1 MKRKL
6 SGILLVITL
15 LTASVVAQA
24 ERPNREEVQR
34 IALQAYLY
42 TYPMV
47 LMDVTRRQMTN
58 SAPGKRPGRG
68 PMMQFVHLRTF
79 PKASFREVVRP
90 NFDTLYSLAWVDV
103 SKEPVILSVPAVKD
117 RFYMM
122 PMLDMWTDVFA
133 VVGTYGTG
141 TDAGEY
147 AVCLPE
153 WQGTLPKGVKR
164 INAPTSMFWILGR
177 TQTNGPKDYP
187 YIHKIQNQYRLTPL
201 SRYGKTF
208 KPAFRKDPTVDEET
222 PPLVQVGKMGG
233 KAYFSYAMALMKR
246 YPPHITDMVMVSR
259 MSRIG
264 LVPENFNYDRLS
276 ADVRKA
282 LDRAAR
288 NGYREMRRY
297 IPFLGQDVNGWQMT
311 TKSIGVYGNDYLQRA
326 TINLIGLGANPY
338 EQAIYPL
345 NTHDRNGKPPMGGKK
360 YVMHFTRKDLPPV
373 EAFWSITMYDEEGFQ
388 VANQLNRFA
397 LGDRDELKFNPDGSL
412 DIYIQHA
419 SPGKDKEANWLPSPA
434 SGKLGITMRLY
445 APKQRVLD
453 GQWKPPYIEEVK

>member
-1 MKRKL
+1 
-6 SGILLVITL
+6 
-15 LTASVVAQA
+15 
-24 ERPNREEVQR
+24 
-34 IALQAYLY
+34 
-42 TYPMV
+42 
-47 LMDVTRRQMTN
+47 
-58 SAPGKRPGRG
+58 
-68 PMMQFVHLRTF
+68 
-79 PKASFREVVRP
+79 VRP

-122 PMLDMWTDVFA
+122 PLLDMWTDVFA

-164 INAPTSMFWILGR
+164 IDAPTSMFWILGR

-187 YIHKIQNQYRLTPL
+187 YIHKIQDQYRLTPL
-201 SRYGKTF
+201 SRYSKTF

-222 PPLVQVGKMGG
+222 SPLVQVGKMGG
-233 KAYFSYAMALMKR
+233 KAFFTYAMALMKR

-264 LVPENFNYDRLS
+264 LVPENFNYDRLP

-282 LDRAAR
+282 LDNAAR

-326 TINLIGLGANPY
+326 TINMIGLGANPY

-388 VANQLNRFA
+388 VANPLNRFA
-397 LGDRDELKFNPDGSL
+397 LGDRDDLKFNPDGSL